1 MKTSNSGPVRLQD
14 AATANGNGANLLMD
28 SYGHIILQVSGT
40 FSANVHFEIT
50 LDNGTWYEIA
60 ATDLTSTS
68 ANTKVKTINSTGIF
82 ACELIGGATYFRAR
96 VSGYSSGSVTIVANA
111 HGG

>member
-14 AATANGNGANLLMD
+14 AATANGNGTPLLMD

-40 FSANVHFEIT
+40 FSASINFEVTI
-50 LDNGTWYEIA
+50 DNGTWYEIA
-60 ATDLTSTS
+60 ATDLTSTN
-68 ANTKVKTINSTGIF
+68 ANTKVKTINSPGIF

-96 VSGYSSGSVTIVANA
+96 ISGYASGSVTIVANA